1 MRKAGSGRAERRH
14 IMRVSWL
21 QAHWEEGIIAQW
33 GWRSLSVYLPDQK
46 SPGEGRNRKVSL

>member
-1 MRKAGSGRAERRH
+1 
-14 IMRVSWL
+14 MRVSWL

-33 GWRSLSVYLPDQK
+33 GWRSLSVYVPDQK